1 MYQIEVL
8 TPWVG
13 TGADDDANWPKIGD
27 DYALAKWEDITG
39 TPSASLQP
47 SPNLNIIRAECE
59 EAVLL
64 SIEADGVYW
73 VLTAEEIMEEAV
85 Q

>member
-13 TGADDDANWPKIGD
+13 TGAEDAPNRPKIGD

-39 TPSASLQP
+39 IPSASLHP
-47 SPNLNIIRAECE
+47 DPNLNIIRAECE
-59 EAVLL
+59 EAVLVA
-64 SIEADGVYW
+64 IEADSAYQ
-73 VLTAEEIMEEAV
+73 VLTAEEIVEEAL
-85 Q
+85 